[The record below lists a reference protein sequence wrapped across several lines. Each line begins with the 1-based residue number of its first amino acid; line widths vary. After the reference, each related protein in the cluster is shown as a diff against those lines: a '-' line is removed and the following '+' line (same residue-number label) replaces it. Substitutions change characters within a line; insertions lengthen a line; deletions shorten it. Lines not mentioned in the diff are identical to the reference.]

1 MDDDQPKGKYMSLR
15 GENLG
20 GNIDVNNV
28 EIELVRHEECVYHDK
43 PGKSTIVERVYE
55 VDDEDDNA
63 ERVNNIE
70 SVDTLL
76 FDVEC
81 LSENEDEEIR
91 GVKSKL
97 KQYKQKKTSN
107 IGNDLEDL
115 YSPNAIVNDGVETAR
130 IEGHLK
136 VSDGVLN
143 DGFSKGMDSD
153 DPGDYDS
160 DVQSDDE
167 FSVRRSV
174 GQKYDANCIL
184 PIWELGMR
192 FKSNKKFKEA
202 VKKYAF
208 AKGVCKESG

>member
-1 MDDDQPKGKYMSLR
+1 MLVNDGYCVTDLIDVLVKWGTVDLYLDHAIDVPKLLDDNLLVLR
-15 GENLG
+15 GENQG

-28 EIELVRHEECVYHDK
+28 EIELVRHEDCVYHDR

-55 VDDEDDNA
+55 VDDEHDIA

-70 SVDTLL
+70 SGDTLL

-91 GVKSKL
+91 GIKTKL
-97 KQYKQKKTSN
+97 KQYKQKKKSN

-136 VSDGVLN
+136 VSDGAVN

-153 DPGDYDS
+153 DHGDYDS

-167 FSVRRSV
+167 FSVRSV
-174 GQKYDANCIL
+174 GPKYDANCIQY
-184 PIWELGMR
+184 G
-192 FKSNKKFKEA
+192 N
-202 VKKYAF
+202 
-208 AKGVCKESG
+208 